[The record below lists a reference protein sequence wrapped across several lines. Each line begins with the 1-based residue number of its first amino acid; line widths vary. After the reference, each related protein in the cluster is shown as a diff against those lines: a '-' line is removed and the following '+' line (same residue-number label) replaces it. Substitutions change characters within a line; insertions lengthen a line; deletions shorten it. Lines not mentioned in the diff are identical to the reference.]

1 MDDICAICDGN
12 TYCTKVGVTMAHE
25 VLLIRCY
32 KGPIFH
38 KMSISIPGMI
48 RLREEQI
55 SGGCVYRLI
64 SFTNEI
70 SSTD

>member
-1 MDDICAICDGN
+1 MCDGD
-12 TYCTKVGVTMAHE
+12 THCTKVGAIIAHE

-32 KGPIFH
+32 KDPIFH

-55 SGGCVYRLI
+55 SGGCVH
-64 SFTNEI
+64 EW
-70 SSTD
+70 